1 MDLVKIRGDR
11 RCDSPLSYSG
21 RNMRSKCL
29 FYAVIKIIGGKLTS
43 DSLGVHFKENS
54 EEI

>member
-1 MDLVKIRGDR
+1 MGSVKIRGDR
-11 RCDSPLSYSG
+11 RCDSPLSYFN
-21 RNMRSKCL
+21 RNVGSKCL
-29 FYAVIKIIGGKLTS
+29 FYAVVKIIGGELTS